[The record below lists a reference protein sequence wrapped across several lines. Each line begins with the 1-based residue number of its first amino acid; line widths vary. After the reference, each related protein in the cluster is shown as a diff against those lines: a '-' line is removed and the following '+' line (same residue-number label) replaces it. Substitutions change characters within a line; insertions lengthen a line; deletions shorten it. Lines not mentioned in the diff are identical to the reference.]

1 MKTSTIASRGSKT
14 ATPYTLSG
22 LNEIKRKAMTGRNP
36 PKSGA
41 SIKSINTPTSGQP
54 QAVSTSAP
62 MTAAAFEELQVNK
75 TKDAKPAE
83 PVPVAAEPVP
93 EAAATMEVAERVYIP
108 PLTKMAALRD
118 AKQHYIK
125 ASNGQLRSTD
135 DLAETL
141 DPVHPLDIVPLVQSL
156 LELGANPYAHLNP
169 GQQSMNMRNKLRGA
183 LRHGRI
189 TLDQVANVVPG
200 YVERR
205 RAMKEAQD
213 QAKVDQ

>member
-1 MKTSTIASRGSKT
+1 MKTSTIASRGSK
-14 ATPYTLSG
+14 
-22 LNEIKRKAMTGRNP
+22 TGRNP

-41 SIKSINTPTSGQP
+41 SIKSINTPASGQP

-75 TKDAKPAE
+75 TKTKTKVAKPTE

-93 EAAATMEVAERVYIP
+93 EAAAVMVVAERMYIP
-108 PLTKMAALRD
+108 SLTKMAALRD

-135 DLAETL
+135 DLAEAL

-213 QAKVDQ
+213 QAKIAQ